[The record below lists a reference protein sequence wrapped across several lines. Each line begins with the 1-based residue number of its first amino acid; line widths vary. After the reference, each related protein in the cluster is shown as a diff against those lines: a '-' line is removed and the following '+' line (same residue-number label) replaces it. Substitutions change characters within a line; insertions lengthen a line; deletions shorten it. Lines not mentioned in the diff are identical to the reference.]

1 MVTSIHSV
9 LKHAKPLLL
18 FFASLS
24 FWVGVW
30 ALVAWWVDAELILPT
45 PTAVLRHFFA
55 LLGRRAFYRALALS
69 LWHITLGFLV
79 GALFGVLL
87 ALGMHTLAPCRALF
101 SPLLLLMRATPV
113 ASFSLLAY
121 FWLKTEQI
129 PTLIAALMVLPI
141 VCAGMRSGLGEL
153 DRPTRE
159 MLSLYHVP
167 FWYRLRFFYL
177 PSLLPYLSASCVT
190 SFGLAWKAGVAAE
203 ILVLPEHSIG
213 RHLYDSKMYLE
224 TADLFAYTLVVILC
238 SLICETGLRALLRR
252 SRLRRDAILPTIGGT
267 PT

>member
-1 MVTSIHSV
+1 MVTSTPSV
-9 LKHAKPLLL
+9 LKKSKAPLLFL
-18 FFASLS
+18 LSLA

-30 ALVAWWVDAELILPT
+30 ALVARWVDAELILPSPST
-45 PTAVLRHFFA
+45 VWRHFLS
-55 LLGRRAFYRALALS
+55 LLGERAFYRALSLS
-69 LWHITLGFLV
+69 LWHITLGFLC
-79 GALFGVLL
+79 GTLFGVLL
-87 ALGMHTLAPCRALF
+87 ALGMHVLAPCRALF
-101 SPLLLLMRATPV
+101 SPLLLLVRATPI

-141 VCAGMRSGLGEL
+141 VCAGMQSGLGEL
-153 DRPTRE
+153 DRSTRE
-159 MLSLYHVP
+159 MLSLYRVP

-177 PSLLPYLSASCVT
+177 PSLLPYLSAACVT

-203 ILVLPEHSIG
+203 ILVVPEHSIG
-213 RHLYDSKMYLE
+213 RHLYEAKMYLE

-238 SLICETGLRALLRR
+238 SLVCETGLRALLRR
-252 SRLRRDAILPTIGGT
+252 NPLRHNLTFPTIGGT